1 MDSSYNNCLTSLWIL
16 FILSSTK
23 YSKADRCSFEAGTCE
38 WRNVQERDH
47 FDWGVGD
54 CRHFIDTNTDENKTG
69 TNNCAFIESFGPNST
84 RNRAMLRRPLSKTPV
99 VISFQAF
106 TNTDAGTIRV
116 FLNTSNTYELIW
128 TSLYGMKRDTW
139 VHQQLNFF
147 GIESQFWVIFEA
159 ERAFTPDFEH
169 NKVAVDDITV
179 DHINFIQ
186 NIQLVDGPTP
196 MSGRVEVLINSRWG
210 TVCVDRADIFF
221 AAVVCRMLGFLTN
234 NAQVLSLQWYQRG
247 VGTQPIWLDRVTCN
261 GSERR
266 LEECRRSRYDF
277 HDCKHSEDVGVAC
290 YNKTVITAKTTTTAS
305 LQENE
310 PGSHTNNYILIIV
323 CSSIAAGMFSIGLCC
338 CGYCWHRYQI
348 FSKDA
353 IRQQISQTQYEVE
366 TNANTTITVNTL
378 QSDGTHPKPDD
389 PPPPYSEICF
399 LPSNDGYT
407 MQAHYH
413 LLSEPP
419 SYDYVMAS
427 PRDYNVHS

>member
-1 MDSSYNNCLTSLWIL
+1 MYFS
-16 FILSSTK
+16 
-23 YSKADRCSFEAGTCE
+23 ADRCSFEAGTCE

-106 TNTDAGTIRV
+106 TNTDAV
-116 FLNTSNTYELIW
+116 
-128 TSLYGMKRDTW
+128 
-139 VHQQLNFF
+139 
-147 GIESQFWVIFEA
+147 
-159 ERAFTPDFEH
+159 
-169 NKVAVDDITV
+169 
-179 DHINFIQ
+179 IQ